1 MRHGVPELDEE
12 RMMIGFRNFDFN
24 PYYFERDP
32 EDKTGFTELH
42 DEINPGWVRP
52 ISSDESIE
60 IQKEFRLKW
69 KSGLS
74 KTQLKK
80 PAAF

>member
-1 MRHGVPELDEE
+1 
-12 RMMIGFRNFDFN
+12 MMKSTQDG
-24 PYYFERDP
+24 
-32 EDKTGFTELH
+32 
-42 DEINPGWVRP
+42 P